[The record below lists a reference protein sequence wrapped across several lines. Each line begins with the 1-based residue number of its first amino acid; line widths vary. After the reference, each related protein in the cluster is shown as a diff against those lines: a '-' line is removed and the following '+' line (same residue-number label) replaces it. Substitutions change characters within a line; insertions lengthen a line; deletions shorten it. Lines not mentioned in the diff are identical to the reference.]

1 MKTNNAFWRLIRF
14 RPWRYTANVIAWTL
28 IHLSPLAPGLI
39 VKAFFDHLT
48 GGAQA
53 TFGLT
58 TILVL
63 LALSGL
69 FKVLA
74 IFSGAFTDLHHRFY
88 IVSLLRRNLLAHVL
102 SRPGAASAPESPGE
116 AITRFRED
124 ARHVED
130 TMSWTVDMVGMAA
143 FSCVSLWTLASI
155 NLKITLFVFLP
166 LLVVVGLVRSFYDRL
181 EKARQASRDATDKV
195 TGLISEIFGGVQA
208 IQVAG
213 AEPHVLAQLDRLNK
227 ERRRYVL
234 RDRLLT
240 ILLEQVMG
248 NIASLGTGMILLL
261 AADSMK
267 TGTFTVGD
275 FALFVSYLDVSTF
288 FTKFIGRFLAQYTL
302 SGFAI
307 RRMSAYMEG
316 AAPGA
321 LVAHNELPLTGAL
334 PPLPTPAEGAPLM
347 ALTAK
352 GLRYRYPDSGR
363 GVEGVD
369 LTIPRGSFT
378 VVTGRIGSG
387 KTTLLRALLGLL
399 PAEGEIRWNGA
410 PVADPG
416 NFLVP
421 PRVAYTPQVPIL
433 FTGTVAENI
442 LLGIEGDMDAAIH
455 RAVLEPDLAAMPGG
469 LATVVGTR
477 GFRLSGGQVQR
488 VAAARMFVRTPDLLV
503 CDDLSSALDVETE
516 QQLWSR
522 VFSEGRSPAG
532 LKSHSPRSSPV
543 GRPGSTVLA
552 VSHRRAVLRRA
563 DQIILLQEGRV
574 ADQGILDELLA
585 RSPEMQALWQ
595 ADPEAGE

>member
-1 MKTNNAFWRLIRF
+1 MKTNNSFWELIKF
-14 RPWRYTANVIAWTL
+14 RPWHYAANVLAWTL
-28 IHLSPLAPGLI
+28 IHLTPLAPGLI

-53 TFGLT
+53 TLGLT

-63 LALSGL
+63 LAVSGL
-69 FKVLA
+69 VKILA
-74 IFSGAFTDLHHRFY
+74 IFAGMTTDLHHRFR

-102 SRPGAASAPESPGE
+102 ARPGAASAPEPPGE
-116 AITRFRED
+116 ALTRFRED

-130 TMSWTVDMVGMAA
+130 TMSWTVDMVGMAS
-143 FSCVSLWTLASI
+143 FTLISLSTLASI

-166 LLVVVGLVRSFYDRL
+166 LLVVVGVARSFYDRL

-195 TGLISEIFGGVQA
+195 TGLISEIFGNVQA

-213 AEPHVLAQLDRLNK
+213 AEPHVLAQLKQLNG
-227 ERRRYVL
+227 ERRRLVL

-248 NIASLGTGMILLL
+248 NIASVGTGMILLL

-267 TGTFTVGD
+267 TGAFTVGD

-302 SGFAI
+302 SGFAL
-307 RRMSAYMEG
+307 RRMSDYMEG
-316 AAPGA
+316 AEPGA
-321 LVAHNELPLTGAL
+321 LVAHNDLPLKGEL
-334 PPLPTPAEGAPLM
+334 PPLPKPAEGAPLM
-347 ALTAK
+347 TLTAS
-352 GLRYRYPDSGR
+352 GLRYQYPDSGR

-416 NFLVP
+416 NDLVP
-421 PRVAYTPQVPIL
+421 PRVAYTPQVPVL

-442 LLGIEGDMDAAIH
+442 LLGIEGDMEAAVH
-455 RAVLEPDLAAMPGG
+455 SAVLEPDLAAMPGG
-469 LATVVGTR
+469 LQTIVGTR

-488 VAAARMFVRTPDLLV
+488 VAAARMFVRQPDLLV

-516 QQLWSR
+516 RQLWSR
-522 VFSEGRSPAG
+522 VFR
-532 LKSHSPRSSPV
+532 
-543 GRPGSTVLA
+543 RPNQTVLA

-563 DQIILLQEGRV
+563 DQIILLQEGRI
-574 ADQGILDELLA
+574 ADQGTLDELLA

-595 ADPEAGE
+595 ADPEATE

>member
-1 MKTNNAFWRLIRF
+1 MKTNKAFWQLIKF
-14 RPWRYTANVIAWTL
+14 RPVRYAANVLAWTL

-63 LALSGL
+63 LAVSGL
-69 FKVLA
+69 SKVLF
-74 IFSGAFTDLHHRFY
+74 IFFGAWTDLHHRFY

-102 SRPGAASAPESPGE
+102 GRPGAASAPEPPGE

-130 TMSWTVDMVGMAA
+130 TMSWTVDMFGMAA
-143 FSCVSLWTLASI
+143 FTLISLTTLASI

-166 LLVVVGLVRSFYDRL
+166 LLVVVGLARSFYDRL

-195 TGLISEIFGGVQA
+195 TGLISEIFGNVQA

-213 AEPHVLAQLDRLNK
+213 SEPHVLAQLKELNR
-227 ERRRYVL
+227 ERRRLVL
-234 RDRLLT
+234 KDRLLT

-267 TGTFTVGD
+267 TGAFTVGD

-288 FTKFIGRFLAQYTL
+288 FTKFVGRFLAQYAL
-302 SGFAI
+302 SGFALK
-307 RRMSAYMEG
+307 RMSAYMEG
-316 AAPGA
+316 AEPGA
-321 LVAHNELPLTGAL
+321 LVAHNELPLTGQL
-334 PPLPTPAEGAPLM
+334 PPLPTPAEGAPLL
-347 ALTAK
+347 ALSAK
-352 GLRYRYPDSGR
+352 GLRFQYPDSGR
-363 GVEGVD
+363 GIEAVD

-399 PAEGEIRWNGA
+399 PAAGEIRWNGA
-410 PVADPG
+410 PVEDPG

-421 PRVAYTPQVPIL
+421 PRVAYTPQVPVL

-442 LLGIEGDMDAAIH
+442 LLGIDGDMEGAIH
-455 RAVLEPDLAAMPGG
+455 SAVLEPDLAAMPGG
-469 LATVVGTR
+469 LETVVGTR

-488 VAAARMFVRTPDLLV
+488 VAAARMFVRSPDLLV

-516 QQLWSR
+516 RQLWTR
-522 VFSEGRSPAG
+522 VFSRAG
-532 LKSHSPRSSPV
+532 A
-543 GRPGSTVLA
+543 TVLA

-574 ADQGILDELLA
+574 VDQGSPDELLA

-595 ADPEAGE
+595 ADTDSHE